1 MKKIYLVICLV
12 WLTTFYAC
20 GPSKTEIAKQEKAK
34 LDAIRMDDSI
44 ASSIKKKQVM
54 QDSIDNAVKVAKV
67 KAHLDSIDNAKAKHH
82 KKEVIKKA
90 KKH

>member
-44 ASSIKKKQVM
+44 ASSVKKAKFI
-54 QDSIDNAVKVAKV
+54 QDSVANAASVAKE
-67 KAHLDSIDNAKAKHH
+67 KARLDSIANAKTQHH
-82 KKEVIKKA
+82 KKGTMSKV